1 MHTPLIHEISANRR
15 ASFFDNIDR
24 FLNPDYMP
32 DQQDVLRARVR
43 STGIEEAEFTFEDL
57 AFRMLDVGGQR
68 SERRKWIHCFDCV
81 TAVIFCVALSEYDQT
96 LREDESQ
103 NRMKESLLLFDEICN
118 SLWFKQTAF
127 ILFLNKTDL
136 FRDKIAKK
144 DLTCCFPDYTGT
156 RMHTHSDAYART
168 HRAREPSPR

>member
-1 MHTPLIHEISANRR
+1 
-15 ASFFDNIDR
+15 
-24 FLNPDYMP
+24 MP

-156 RMHTHSDAYART
+156 DMHTHSDACA
-168 HRAREPSPR
+168 PLPPRISVSASLTLD